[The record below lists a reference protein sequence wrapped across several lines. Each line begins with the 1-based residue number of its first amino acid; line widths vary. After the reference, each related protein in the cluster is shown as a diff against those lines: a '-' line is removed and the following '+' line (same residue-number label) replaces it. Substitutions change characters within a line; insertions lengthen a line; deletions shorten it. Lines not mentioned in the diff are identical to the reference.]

1 MVVVLAGGAL
11 AAAWVRRAGYWV
23 SLAAC
28 SLGLLL
34 DGAFLLSGAS
44 PASVAVPVGLPGTDL
59 LLGLDGLSGFMLLL
73 PLVVGC
79 AASAAALDEPPDA
92 ATPAFPLFLAGMV
105 LTILT
110 GDAVGLLLGFEVM
123 SLASFVLLLGHAE
136 HEAERSAALLY
147 LGIAV
152 FGAACLIPAFALL
165 GVGAGAAGTGTFDVH
180 FAAIRAHPPAGL
192 RAGIVFALALAGA
205 GSKAG
210 LVPLHVWLPPAHA
223 AAPAPVSAQM
233 SGAMTKVAL
242 YVLVRI
248 LFDLCGPATPL
259 AWGLVLMA
267 VGAAGAVLGGLRATQ
282 EGDIKSAL
290 ACSTIEHVGFIT
302 IGIGLALAARAVD
315 LSPLATLALGGALLH
330 MLAHGLFKALLFI
343 GAGATQHGAGT
354 RSLARLGGLIH
365 RMPVTTACMMAGA
378 ACLAG
383 LPPTSGFA
391 GEWTLLQAII
401 GASRIGGLAAQTLV
415 CIVAALMA
423 LAAALAGL
431 AAVRLIGVGYLGRPR
446 SPRAAA
452 ADEVGFPARLAML
465 ALVCLSALIGLFPSA
480 VLALASAASKLLVGS
495 DMGSR
500 AGLLTLAPQLDA
512 PGYLPLIVT
521 ALIILAGG
529 GTWWLVRARA
539 VEGHVVGPAW
549 DCGFGASP
557 PWLPFGDPATQ
568 IDGAGFAQP
577 IGRALGAALLATREA
592 TTMPPPGDPTPARHR
607 TTSTDPAAN
616 RIFVPVAVLRDRLSG
631 LADGMQFL
639 TVRRT
644 LSVMFAVLVLFL
656 ALVAVL
662 EQ

>member
-1 MVVVLAGGAL
+1 VLGVLVGGAL
-11 AAAWVRRAGYWV
+11 AAAWVRRAGHWV

-28 SLGLLL
+28 VIGLLL
-34 DGAFLLSGAS
+34 DGAFLLSGAA
-44 PASVAVPVGLPGTDL
+44 PASVAVPLGLPGTDL
-59 LLGLDGLSGFMLLL
+59 LLVLDGLSGFMLLL
-73 PLVVGC
+73 PLIVGC

-105 LTILT
+105 LTILA

-123 SLASFVLLLGHAE
+123 SLASFALVLCHAGN
-136 HEAERSAALLY
+136 AQDRSAALLY
-147 LGIAV
+147 LGIAL
-152 FGAACLIPAFALL
+152 FGAACLVPAFALL
-165 GVGAGAAGTGTFDVH
+165 GVGAGADGPASFDLH
-180 FAAIRAHPPAGL
+180 FAAIRAHPPTGL

-223 AAPAPVSAQM
+223 AAPAPVSALM

-242 YVLVRI
+242 YVLVRM
-248 LFDLCGPATPL
+248 LLDLCGPATPL
-259 AWGLVLMA
+259 AWAMVLMS

-302 IGIGLALAARAVD
+302 IGIGLTLAARSVD

-330 MLAHGLFKALLFI
+330 ALAHGLFKALLFI

-365 RMPVTTACMMAGA
+365 RMPVTTVCMMAGA
-378 ACLAG
+378 ACLSG

-391 GEWTLLQAII
+391 GEWTLFQAII

-423 LAAALAGL
+423 LAVALAGL

-452 ADEVGFPARLAML
+452 ADEVGLPVRAAML
-465 ALVCLSALIGLFPSA
+465 ALTGVSGLIGLFPSG

-500 AGLLTLAPQLDA
+500 AGVLTLSPQLDA
-512 PGYLPLIVT
+512 PGYLPLVIAAMLVC
-521 ALIILAGG
+521 AAAGV
-529 GTWWLVRARA
+529 WWLLRARA
-539 VEGHVVGPAW
+539 VQGHVRGPAW
-549 DCGFGASP
+549 DCGFGAAP

-568 IDGAGFAQP
+568 IGGAGFAQP
-577 IGRALGAALLATREA
+577 IGRALGGAILATRET
-592 TTMPPPGDPTPARHR
+592 TTMPSPSDTRPARHM
-607 TTSTDPAAN
+607 TTGSDPAASWV
-616 RIFVPVAVLRDRLSG
+616 FATAAGLRDRLSG

-656 ALVAVL
+656 SVVAVL

>member
-1 MVVVLAGGAL
+1 MLGVLVGGAL
-11 AAAWVRRAGYWV
+11 AAAWVRRAGHWV

-28 SLGLLL
+28 VIGLLL
-34 DGAFLLSGAS
+34 DGAFLLSGAA
-44 PASVAVPVGLPGTDL
+44 PASVAVPLGLPGTDL
-59 LLGLDGLSGFMLLL
+59 LLVLDGLSGFMLLL
-73 PLVVGC
+73 PLIVGC

-105 LTILT
+105 LTILA

-123 SLASFVLLLGHAE
+123 SLASFALVLCHAGN
-136 HEAERSAALLY
+136 AQDRSAALLY
-147 LGIAV
+147 LGIAL
-152 FGAACLIPAFALL
+152 FGAACLVPAFALL
-165 GVGAGAAGTGTFDVH
+165 GVGAGADGPASFDLH
-180 FAAIRAHPPAGL
+180 FAAIRAHPPTGL

-223 AAPAPVSAQM
+223 AAPAPVSALM

-242 YVLVRI
+242 YVLVRM
-248 LFDLCGPATPL
+248 LLDLCGPATPL
-259 AWGLVLMA
+259 AWAMVLMS

-302 IGIGLALAARAVD
+302 IGIGLTLAARSVD

-330 MLAHGLFKALLFI
+330 ALAHGLFKALLFI

-365 RMPVTTACMMAGA
+365 RMPVTTVCMMAGA
-378 ACLAG
+378 ACLSG

-391 GEWTLLQAII
+391 GEWTLFQAII

-423 LAAALAGL
+423 LAVALAGL

-452 ADEVGFPARLAML
+452 ADEVGLPVRAAML
-465 ALVCLSALIGLFPSA
+465 ALTGVSGLIGLFPSG

-500 AGLLTLAPQLDA
+500 AGVLTLSPQLDA
-512 PGYLPLIVT
+512 PGYLPLVIAAMLVC
-521 ALIILAGG
+521 AAAGV
-529 GTWWLVRARA
+529 WWLLRARA
-539 VEGHVVGPAW
+539 VQGHVRGPAW
-549 DCGFGASP
+549 DCGFGAAP

-568 IDGAGFAQP
+568 IGGAGFAQP
-577 IGRALGAALLATREA
+577 IGRALGGAILATRET
-592 TTMPPPGDPTPARHR
+592 TTMPSPSDTRPARHM
-607 TTSTDPAAN
+607 TTGSDPAASWV
-616 RIFVPVAVLRDRLSG
+616 FATAAGLRDRLSG

-656 ALVAVL
+656 SVVAVL